1 MQKFDFSGD
10 LLKEEMDVLMERDN
24 IPLVGLWTQGAD
36 TDEERGEIARTL
48 MNSGYQFDRLRNIL
62 KGMYRE
68 AQSRE
73 EKVST
78 PNWRDTAAYELGY
91 KKALRDVYRLLPKTT
106 KE

>member
-1 MQKFDFSGD
+1 MSNLQFSEN
-10 LLKEEMDVLMERDN
+10 LLKEEMAVLMEKDN
-24 IPLVGLWTQGAD
+24 IGLVGLWTQGAKD
-36 TDEERGEIARTL
+36 DDERKEIATTL

-68 AQSRE
+68 AQARE
-73 EKVST
+73 EKISN

-91 KKALRDVYRLLPKTT
+91 KKALRDIYRLIPKTT

>member
-1 MQKFDFSGD
+1 MQKFNFSGD

-62 KGMYRE
+62 KAMYRE

-73 EKVST
+73 EKVSN